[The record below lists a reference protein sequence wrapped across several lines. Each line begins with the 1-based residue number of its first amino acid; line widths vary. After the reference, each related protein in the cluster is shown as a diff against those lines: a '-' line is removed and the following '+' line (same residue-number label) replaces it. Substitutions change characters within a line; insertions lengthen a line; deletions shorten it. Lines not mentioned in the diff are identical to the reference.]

1 MSRTRLAFLLA
12 VSLAVP
18 LAGCG
23 GSKAAPA
30 TTTPAAPAP
39 PAAVAEPTTADDVI
53 ERSLAAQGG
62 RPALA
67 KFTSMKQTGTLVI
80 PQMGAKGTMML
91 QAVPPRSSV
100 MQLEI
105 PGIGKIAQG
114 VKDDVA
120 WEMNPMTGAR
130 IVTGAERTLLLRE
143 ATFGA
148 DLMWK
153 ELYPT
158 SVLDGVVDFQGTPA
172 YKVTLTAKEGDTQ
185 TRYFAKDT
193 FLPLGVEMTVDSQ
206 MGKVPMTMKLSDHRE
221 IAGVK
226 FAHKMERNEGQVT
239 IEITI
244 DKIEPNV
251 AIPATTFDL
260 PPEIQKLQKK

>member
-12 VSLAVP
+12 VSLALP

-30 TTTPAAPAP
+30 TTTTPAPAAP
-39 PAAVAEPTTADDVI
+39 PAAEPTTAEAVI
-53 ERSLAAQGG
+53 ERSLVAQGG
-62 RPALA
+62 RAALA
-67 KFTSMKQTGTLVI
+67 KFTSMQQTGTLVI
-80 PQMGAKGTMML
+80 PQMGAKGTMLL
-91 QAVPPRSSV
+91 QSAPPRSSL
-100 MQLEI
+100 MQIEI

-114 VKDDVA
+114 VKDDVV
-120 WEMNPMTGAR
+120 WEMNPMTGSR

-158 SVLDGVVDFQGTPA
+158 AVLDGVVDFQGTQA

-193 FLPLGVEMTVDSQ
+193 LLPLGVEMTVESQ
-206 MGKVPMTMKLSDHRE
+206 MGKVPMVMKLSDHRE
-221 IAGVK
+221 IAGVT
-226 FAHKMERNEGQVT
+226 FAHKMVRSDGPVT
-239 IEITI
+239 LEITI